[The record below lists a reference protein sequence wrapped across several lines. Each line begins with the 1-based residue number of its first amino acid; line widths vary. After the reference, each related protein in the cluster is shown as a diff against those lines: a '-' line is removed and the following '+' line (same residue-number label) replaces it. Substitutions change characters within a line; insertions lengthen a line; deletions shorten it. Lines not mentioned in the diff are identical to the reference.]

1 MAVSDNLSVLA
12 IVLAQLIPLVIALIV
27 GLVCAFVG
35 MNMAKSRGMQPVP
48 AFFLGLF
55 TGFIGLIIIALT
67 PKKIY

>member
-1 MAVSDNLSVLA
+1 MASSYDMSVFA
-12 IVLAQLIPLVIALIV
+12 ILLAQIIPLVIALIV

-35 MNMAKSRGMQPVP
+35 MNMAKSRGLQPAP

-67 PKKIY
+67 PKRL